1 MLLRCVPDGGMGR
14 LYCVKACVLHG
25 IGDLRYEEVPM
36 PEPVSGEVRLKV
48 CACGICGSDIPRVFE
63 KGTYRFP
70 LIPGHEFSGVVDKV
84 GPQVDARLM
93 GRLMAVYPLIPCRHC
108 EQCAI
113 GAVAQCENYD
123 YLGSRRDGGFAE
135 YVCAPA
141 QNLVPV
147 PPGLDME
154 EAALV
159 EPAAVALHALGQS
172 TPTTGSSVLIMGAG
186 PIGLMLAMWARISG
200 AKRVLLCD
208 IDQAKLDFAKKQGFD
223 LLCNPR
229 VQGSVSNWLASAIG
243 HGADLVIEAS
253 GSSAS
258 VEECMMAAR
267 TFGRVVLAGNPA
279 SEMAISQ
286 TAYSA
291 ILRKE
296 LKISGTWNSSPR
308 TDWPLTL
315 SFMAE
320 RRLKFSPL
328 ISHKVRLEQLP
339 DAFRM
344 MREKLEFFVK
354 VMYVQ

>member
-1 MLLRCVPDGGMGR
+1 M
-14 LYCVKACVLHG
+14 KACVLHG
-25 IGDLRYEEVPM
+25 IGDLRYGEVRM
-36 PEPVSGEVRLKV
+36 PEPLSGEVRLKIS
-48 CACGICGSDIPRVFE
+48 ACGICGSDIPRVFE

-84 GPQVDARLM
+84 GPDVDECLM
-93 GRLMAVYPLIPCRHC
+93 RRSMAVFPLIPCRHC

-135 YVCAPA
+135 YVCVPV

-147 PPGLDME
+147 PPGLNME

-159 EPAAVALHALGQS
+159 EPAAVALHALGRL
-172 TPTTGSSVLIMGAG
+172 TPTTGSSVLVMGAG
-186 PIGLMLAMWARISG
+186 PIGLMLAMWAEISG

-208 IDQAKLDFAKKQGFD
+208 VDQAKLDFAKKQGFE

-229 VQGSVSNWLASAIG
+229 MRGSVAKWLDGAIG
-243 HGADLVIEAS
+243 HGADLVFDAS
-253 GSSAS
+253 GSAAS

-267 TFGRVVLAGNPA
+267 TFGRVVLVGNPA
-279 SEMAISQ
+279 SEMALSQ
-286 TAYSA
+286 SAYGA

-296 LKISGTWNSSPR
+296 LQIAGAWNSSPR

-320 RRLKFSPL
+320 QRLKFSPL
-328 ISHKVRLEQLP
+328 ITHRVRLEQLP
-339 DAFRM
+339 EALRM
-344 MREKLEFFVK
+344 MRDKLEFFVK
-354 VMYVQ
+354 VMYVQGD